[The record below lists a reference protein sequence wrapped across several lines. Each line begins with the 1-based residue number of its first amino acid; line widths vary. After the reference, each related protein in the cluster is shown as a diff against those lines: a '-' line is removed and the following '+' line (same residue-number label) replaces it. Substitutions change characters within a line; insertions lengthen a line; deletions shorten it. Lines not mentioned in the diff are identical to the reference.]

1 MGNLRWAVGV
11 YSLVSLLAGCDGSV
25 TSSRPGGEEGASL
38 DGGGSDGS
46 GSSGVGSSTN
56 DGGHVGNKTDA
67 GSGGEGAD
75 AGAGADGIALRFYS
89 VIAQQADSRFAE
101 LPTTLPIARLLPRIT
116 LKAEVTP
123 SVKSVRFTVDGTAR
137 LDVSAPFRF
146 TEDDVG
152 AAVAWDARVGAH
164 TIEIETYASADGS
177 GELATAANYSLEL
190 TADGSDPTPDAGEH
204 SVHRLW
210 ITSTGTYVH
219 KSSNGDFVD
228 PDGKVVLQ
236 ASDVSLEDR
245 GGGQVYLVSK
255 AGLPSLDFAFI
266 VLLPDGFDEDV
277 AYPLLLLLHHGS
289 GDYRGTDSADSLL
302 AQPPLVGDRSL
313 VSSALRNAFPTIIVV
328 PQLHFHGAIGS
339 VKHEW
344 AAFTSIDGEA
354 GNSHSAAEPS
364 VGAGYALGILDD
376 MIASTLTLDGKHTTI
391 DPARLYMTGHS
402 MGGLGTWDL
411 VARKPNF
418 WAAAVP
424 MAGYPDH
431 DKAAV
436 LVNTPIWAFHHKIDC
451 YNKFAGSETMYRL
464 IQEAGGQL
472 MRLSAMEF
480 DTGGQC
486 DQAHFQTPD
495 RAFADVEL
503 LPWMFSQVN
512 GRI

>member
-1 MGNLRWAVGV
+1 MSHLRWAVGV
-11 YSLVSLLAGCDGSV
+11 YGVVSLLAGCEGSV
-25 TSSRPGGEEGASL
+25 ASTGPRGDEAASL
-38 DGGGSDGS
+38 DGGGPDASGPSGAEPSTDEGGHDGS
-46 GSSGVGSSTN
+46 KG
-56 DGGHVGNKTDA
+56 DA
-67 GSGGEGAD
+67 GSGDGRAD
-75 AGAGADGIALRFYS
+75 AGADGLALRFYS
-89 VIAQQADSRFAE
+89 VLAQQVDPRFAE
-101 LPTTLPIARLLPRIT
+101 LPRTLPIVRLLPSVT
-116 LKAEVTP
+116 LQAEVAP
-123 SVKSVRFTVDGTAR
+123 SVKSVRLTVDGTAR
-137 LDVSAPFRF
+137 LDASAPFRF
-146 TEDDVG
+146 TEDDAG
-152 AAVAWDARVGAH
+152 AAVAWDAAVGVH
-164 TIEIETYASADGS
+164 SIKVETYASADGS
-177 GELATAANYSLEL
+177 GEIATAATYSLEL
-190 TADGSDPTPDAGEH
+190 TADGSDPTPAAGEH
-204 SVHRLW
+204 SIHRLW
-210 ITSTGTYVH
+210 IASTGAYVH
-219 KSSNGDFVD
+219 KSSSGDFVD

-236 ASDVSLEDR
+236 ASDVSVEDR
-245 GGGQVYLVSK
+245 GGGQLYLVSK
-255 AGLPSLDFAFI
+255 AGLPTLDFAFI
-266 VLLPDGFDEDV
+266 VLLPDGFDENV

-289 GDYRGTDSADSLL
+289 EDYRGTDSDDSLL

-313 VSSALRNAFPTIIVV
+313 VKSALRHAFPAIVVV
-328 PQLHFHGAIGS
+328 PQLHFHGAMGS

-354 GNSHSAAEPS
+354 GNSHSAAETS
-364 VGAGYALGILDD
+364 VGATYALGILDD

-411 VARKPNF
+411 VARKPDF

-431 DKAAV
+431 DKAAA

-451 YNKFAGSETMYRL
+451 YNKFAGSETMHRL
-464 IQEAGGQL
+464 ITEAGGQL
-472 MRLSAMEF
+472 MRLSALDF